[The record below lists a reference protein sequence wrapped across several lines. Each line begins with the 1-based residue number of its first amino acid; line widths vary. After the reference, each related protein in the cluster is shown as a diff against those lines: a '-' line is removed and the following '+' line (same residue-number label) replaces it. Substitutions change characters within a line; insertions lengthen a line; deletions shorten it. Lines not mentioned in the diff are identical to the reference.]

1 MKELPVSGCVMKGAT
16 LLGVVSDHP
25 MLRSV
30 VVSDGSK
37 QGRLSMRTGQVEDL
51 RSNLTSAAQL
61 NSSPSPDRTP
71 VPALKMKLWHVPVL
85 ELPVSGCV
93 MKGATLLGVVSDH
106 PMLRSVVVSDGSK
119 QGRLSMRTE
128 QVEDLRS
135 NLTSAAQLES
145 SPSPDR
151 TPVPALKMKLW
162 HVPVLELP
170 VSGCVMKGATLL
182 VIRPVHGANVAE
194 RDGDLVGRVWDGE
207 EEVEEAE
214 TMMFGEAAGEMMK
227 NKKTYT
233 LEMNS
238 F

>member
-1 MKELPVSGCVMKGAT
+1 MRDEGVAGVWMRDEGGDAARGGFRSSDASKRGGFGWEQTGEAETPVPALKMKLWHVPVLELPVSGCVMKGAT

-93 MKGATLLGVVSDH
+93 MKGATLL
-106 PMLRSVVVSDGSK
+106 
-119 QGRLSMRTE
+119 
-128 QVEDLRS
+128 
-135 NLTSAAQLES
+135 
-145 SPSPDR
+145 
-151 TPVPALKMKLW
+151 
-162 HVPVLELP
+162 
-170 VSGCVMKGATLL
+170 
-182 VIRPVHGANVAE
+182 VIRPVYGSNVAE

-207 EEVEEAE
+207 EEVKEAE
-214 TMMFGEAAGEMMK
+214 TMMFGEAAREMMK
-227 NKKTYT
+227 NKKAYT

>member
-1 MKELPVSGCVMKGAT
+1 MINRWLRSGSGGRDLAWKRSGLRIELPGHDGEIGSQGAGCVMKELPVSGCVMKGTT
-16 LLGVVSDHP
+16 LLV
-25 MLRSV
+25 
-30 VVSDGSK
+30 
-37 QGRLSMRTGQVEDL
+37 
-51 RSNLTSAAQL
+51 
-61 NSSPSPDRTP
+61 
-71 VPALKMKLWHVPVL
+71 
-85 ELPVSGCV
+85 
-93 MKGATLLGVVSDH
+93 VVSDH

-128 QVEDLRS
+128 QVEHLRS

-145 SPSPDR
+145 SSSPDR
-151 TPVPALKMKLW
+151 TPVPALKMTLW

-182 VIRPVHGANVAE
+182 VIKPVYGANVAE

-207 EEVEEAE
+207 EEVKEAE
-214 TMMFGEAAGEMMK
+214 TMMFGEAAREMMK